1 MFLVGT
7 IKYNYCIIYLQGILK
22 ILEIDNQIMEIPM
35 FLRDSLE
42 LDLASMLSLGK
53 FTASR
58 DMLLHIHTMN
68 AIRRASVTSDEI
80 ILLPPEDYV
89 TKIKFNMRGPDIFIK
104 VSYISY

>member
-1 MFLVGT
+1 M
-7 IKYNYCIIYLQGILK
+7 
-22 ILEIDNQIMEIPM
+22 DIPM

-68 AIRRASVTSDEI
+68 AIRRASVTSEEI
-80 ILLPPEDYV
+80 VLLPPEDYV

-104 VSYISY
+104 VFYISHKKKPIRLLFKMLKI

>member
-1 MFLVGT
+1 M
-7 IKYNYCIIYLQGILK
+7 IYLQGIFK
-22 ILEIDNQIMEIPM
+22 ILETDNQVMHIPM

-68 AIRRASVTSDEI
+68 AIRRASVTSEEI
-80 ILLPPEDYV
+80 VLLPPEDYV
-89 TKIKFNMRGPDIFIK
+89 TKIKFNMRGPDIFLK
-104 VSYISY
+104 VFYICPKRTCLFCI

>member
-1 MFLVGT
+1 
-7 IKYNYCIIYLQGILK
+7 
-22 ILEIDNQIMEIPM
+22 MEIPM

-68 AIRRASVTSDEI
+68 AIRRASVTSGEI
-80 ILLPPEDYV
+80 VLLPPEDYV
-89 TKIKFNMRGPDIFIK
+89 TKIKFNLRGPEIFLKVIYYLLYILSFEFIVIFIWYCLK
-104 VSYISY
+104 SKFCYCILMQ